1 MKKDLNHGKSFCTCG
16 AVVRHTER
24 DWVHETLKH
33 FRFRYSLTPQL
44 HCT

>member
-24 DWVHETLKH
+24 D
-33 FRFRYSLTPQL
+33 
-44 HCT
+44 